1 MPSLSFCLPIHPTEV
16 LSLDEDTCSD
26 LVNRFGRNLRQL
38 LSLYVVQSS
47 SVLEGA
53 RKGGHIRW
61 HILTTQ
67 AGQSSNARDGCL
79 KTYDVSVAIDQSVL
93 GVVPH
98 VLDDSELSKLGRAL
112 GDDFDDIRKLSW
124 VQLVGVLQWLQE
136 AKMIEGFRVQENQTK
151 AEVNTLGLLGLCPS
165 LTFRSYSV

>member
-1 MPSLSFCLPIHPTEV
+1 MPSLSFFLFIQRRY
-16 LSLDEDTCSD
+16 
-26 LVNRFGRNLRQL
+26 LVWMRTLALMNLRQL

-79 KTYDVSVAIDQSVL
+79 KTYDVSVTIDQSVL

-98 VLDDSELSKLGRAL
+98 VLDDPELSKVSAL
-112 GDDFDDIRKLSW
+112 ELTMGIFLPCES
-124 VQLVGVLQWLQE
+124 LAGPSG
-136 AKMIEGFRVQENQTK
+136 MI
-151 AEVNTLGLLGLCPS
+151 
-165 LTFRSYSV
+165 LTISGN